1 MKLNF
6 VIEDNLLS
14 TNSPTHIVWN
24 KIKEIVGDFEIVL
37 SEIGK
42 DIDKRDYIVSNEKV
56 EKRGFCPKYTLE
68 DGINELVKFYKFLIP
83 DQSMRN
89 I

>member
-1 MKLNF
+1 MNNYSKEIIKSMNF
-6 VIEDNLLS
+6 LS
-14 TNSPTHIVWN
+14 SKKELCF
-24 KIKEIVGDFEIVL
+24 KIKEIVGDFELVL

-68 DGINELVKFYKFLIP
+68 DGINELVKFY
-83 DQSMRN
+83 
-89 I
+89 

>member
-1 MKLNF
+1 MNNYSKEIIKSMNF
-6 VIEDNLLS
+6 LS
-14 TNSPTHIVWN
+14 SKKELCF

-68 DGINELVKFYKFLIP
+68 DGINELVKFYKFLITG
-83 DQSMRN
+83 QSMRN

>member
-1 MKLNF
+1 MNNYSKEIIKSMNF
-6 VIEDNLLS
+6 LS
-14 TNSPTHIVWN
+14 SKKELCF

-68 DGINELVKFYKFLIP
+68 DGINELVKFY
-83 DQSMRN
+83 
-89 I
+89 

>member
-1 MKLNF
+1 M
-6 VIEDNLLS
+6 
-14 TNSPTHIVWN
+14 
-24 KIKEIVGDFEIVL
+24 L

>member
-6 VIEDNLLS
+6 VIEYNLLS

-56 EKRGFCPKYTLE
+56 EKRGFLSKIY
-68 DGINELVKFYKFLIP
+68 FRRWYK
-83 DQSMRN
+83 
-89 I
+89 